1 MHLLAAASSSV
12 AGQFVELGLTLLAL
26 GVLARLAS
34 RIGVSS
40 VPMFLLAG
48 LFFGKGGAS
57 TSGSQTPSCTRR
69 RRSARSFCCSCSVSS
84 TRRASCS
91 TP

>member
-1 MHLLAAASSSV
+1 MDLLAAAATGV

-26 GVLARLAS
+26 GILARLAS

-48 LFFGKGGAS
+48 LFFGKGGAFDLGFDDPFLH
-57 TSGSQTPSCTRR
+57 TSSEIGALLLLCLLYTSD
-69 RRSARSFCCSCSVSS
+69 A
-84 TRRASCS
+84 ADE
-91 TP
+91 